1 MEERRFLFETK
12 KPHTRTN
19 ESYTSLM
26 FQKSNKRKFVLKS
39 SGVDATGGKDH

>member
-12 KPHTRTN
+12 KTHTGTN
-19 ESYTSLM
+19 ESYTM